1 MVRRTTGDKG
11 MTAKIKVIGVGG
23 GGGNAVRHMLT
34 AEMKGI
40 ELICANTDAQALE
53 RVPGDDVRFIQL
65 GERLTGGLGA
75 GANPA
80 VGREAAAE
88 SLGAVKEAIGDA
100 HMLFVTAGMGG
111 GTGTG
116 AAPVVAQAAREM
128 GILTVGVVTRPFL
141 HETQRHKIAEEGI
154 AELRRHVDSLIVIPN
169 ARLQAIAPR
178 NAKLVDMFRL
188 ADTVLYTAVRGIA
201 DLIIRPG
208 YINLDF
214 ADVRTAMGNAGYAT
228 MGTGC
233 ARGEGRAL
241 EAARRAITSPLLDDV
256 SIAGAKSVLVNV
268 TSTLD
273 IGMDEFSDAMCAVQE
288 AARGER
294 GDGNI
299 IAGLSFDE
307 SAGEELR
314 ITVIATGVSYGGE
327 RGQDADDALAQSEP
341 ARSGAR
347 ITSFQESGRFRS
359 RGLAARD
366 EEKRTTSPPARRET
380 GPGQPLSRASGQ
392 DDVQSGPDEDLELPV
407 FFRGT

>member
-1 MVRRTTGDKG
+1 

-23 GGGNAVRHMLT
+23 GGGNAVRHMLS

-53 RVPGDDVRFIQL
+53 RVSGDDARFIQL
-65 GERLTGGLGA
+65 GEKLTGGLGA
-75 GANPA
+75 GADPA
-80 VGREAAAE
+80 IGREAAAE

-154 AELRRHVDSLIVIPN
+154 AELRRYVDSLIVIPN

-188 ADTVLYTAVRGIA
+188 ADNVLYTAVRGIA

-228 MGTGC
+228 MGAGC

-299 IAGLSFDE
+299 IAGISFDE
-307 SAGEELR
+307 NAGEELR
-314 ITVIATGVSYGGE
+314 ITVIAAGVS
-327 RGQDADDALAQSEP
+327 
-341 ARSGAR
+341 
-347 ITSFQESGRFRS
+347 
-359 RGLAARD
+359 
-366 EEKRTTSPPARRET
+366 
-380 GPGQPLSRASGQ
+380 
-392 DDVQSGPDEDLELPV
+392 
-407 FFRGT
+407 